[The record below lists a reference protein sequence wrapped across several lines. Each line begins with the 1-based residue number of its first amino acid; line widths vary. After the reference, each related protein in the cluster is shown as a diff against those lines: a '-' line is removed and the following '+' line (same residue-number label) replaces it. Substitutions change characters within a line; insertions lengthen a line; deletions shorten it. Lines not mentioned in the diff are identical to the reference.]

1 MLKNE
6 TLLSEVDESTRKRN
20 LASLE
25 RNCGQQ
31 LLDLLRDPQT
41 IEIMLNPDG
50 QLWHERLGEPMRVVG
65 HLPRHRAEA
74 MFRGVAACLNKVVT
88 WDNPQLDGEFPLD
101 GSRFSGAL
109 PPIVSAPT
117 FAIRKRASSVFTVEE
132 YIAAGIMTHGQG
144 DILTQ
149 AVADHKNILV
159 AGGTSSGKTTLTN
172 ALIAEIAKAC
182 PDERLIIIE
191 DTGEIQCT
199 ARNVVFFH
207 TSATVS
213 MTLLLKQSLR
223 LRPNR
228 IFVGE
233 VRDHAALD
241 LLDAWNTGHEGG
253 IATVHANSAALALSR
268 LRGLIMRNEFA
279 PREVESV
286 ISEAVDNVVYIENCQ
301 GQRRIKEII
310 EVKGYTENGYILET
324 IA

>member
-1 MLKNE
+1 
-6 TLLSEVDESTRKRN
+6 
-20 LASLE
+20 
-25 RNCGQQ
+25 
-31 LLDLLRDPQT
+31 
-41 IEIMLNPDG
+41 
-50 QLWHERLGEPMRVVG
+50 
-65 HLPRHRAEA
+65 
-74 MFRGVAACLNKVVT
+74 
-88 WDNPQLDGEFPLD
+88 
-101 GSRFSGAL
+101 
-109 PPIVSAPT
+109 
-117 FAIRKRASSVFTVEE
+117 
-132 YIAAGIMTHGQG
+132 MTHGQG

-241 LLDAWNTGHEGG
+241 LLDAWNTGHKRLTE
-253 IATVHANSAALALSR
+253 IARCSRGTPRIGLSR
-268 LRGLIMRNEFA
+268 PTLHTLSFFSR
-279 PREVESV
+279 S
-286 ISEAVDNVVYIENCQ
+286 
-301 GQRRIKEII
+301 
-310 EVKGYTENGYILET
+310 
-324 IA
+324 